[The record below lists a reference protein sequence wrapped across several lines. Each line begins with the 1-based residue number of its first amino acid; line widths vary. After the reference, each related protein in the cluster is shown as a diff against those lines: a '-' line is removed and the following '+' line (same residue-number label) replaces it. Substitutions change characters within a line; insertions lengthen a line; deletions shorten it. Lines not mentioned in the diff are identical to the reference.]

1 MPCSSVIGL
10 LWGDEGKGKIIDYLA
25 GEADY
30 VIRYGGG
37 HNAGHTLV
45 VDGERLVLHLVPSGA
60 LRPNVVNVIAN
71 GVVVDPW
78 HLRDEVERLR
88 GLGASLELGR
98 DLLVSER
105 AHVILPVHKALD
117 QVAEQVRGAG
127 RIGTTGRGIGPCYG
141 DRASRSGLRLG
152 DLLRPDL
159 LRVRLGVIVD
169 EKAPLLRAF
178 ELPDIDVESLH
189 EELVGLGETLRPAI
203 TDTGRVLRQAHRDG
217 SRLLLEGAQGVL
229 LDVDQGTYPYCTS
242 SSSSTGGCVVGTGL
256 PPTAIGPATGVVKA
270 YSTRVGEGPFPTELH
285 GEDGDRLREAGN
297 EFGSTTGRPRRCG
310 WFDCVAVRY
319 GVDVAGVDSLV
330 VTNLDVLS
338 GFGPLKLAVAYDL
351 PDGARIEHFP
361 AYDLEAVTPVCEEL
375 PGFDED
381 ITGVRE
387 WDALPAGARAYIEA
401 IEERV
406 GARVGVISVGPERD
420 QVIHR

>member
-10 LWGDEGKGKIIDYLA
+10 LWGDEGKGKIIDLLA

-45 VDGERLVLHLVPSGA
+45 VDGERVVLHLVPSGA
-60 LRPNVVNVIAN
+60 LRPDVVNVIAN

-78 HLRDEVERLR
+78 HLRDEIERLR
-88 GLGASLELGR
+88 GIGASLELGR

-105 AHVILPVHKALD
+105 AQVILPIHKALD

-159 LRVRLGVIVD
+159 LRVRLDGIFD
-169 EKAPLLRAF
+169 EKAPLLSAF
-178 ELPDIDVESLH
+178 ELPKIDVDALH
-189 EELVGLGETLRPAI
+189 AELIELGNVLRPAI
-203 TDTGRVLRQAHRDG
+203 ADTGRALRQAHRDG
-217 SRLLLEGAQGVL
+217 KRLLLEGAQGVL
-229 LDVDQGTYPYCTS
+229 LDVDHGTYPYCTS

-256 PPTAIGPATGVVKA
+256 PPTAVGPATGVVKA
-270 YSTRVGEGPFPTELH
+270 YSTRVGEGPFPTELA
-285 GEDGDRLREAGN
+285 GEEAERLRQAGN

-319 GVDVAGVDSLV
+319 GVEVAGVDSLV

-338 GFGPLKLAVAYDL
+338 GFGPLKVAVAYEL
-351 PDGARIEHFP
+351 PDGSRVEHFP
-361 AYDLEAVTPVCEEL
+361 AYDLDDVKPVCEEFA
-375 PGFDED
+375 GFDED
-381 ITGVRE
+381 ITSVRDWE
-387 WDALPAGARAYIEA
+387 ALPAQARAYIEA
-401 IEERV
+401 IEARV
-406 GARVGVISVGPERD
+406 GARVGLVSVGPERD
-420 QVIHR
+420 QVIRR